1 MKTIYRSMACGLAGI
16 GILLPA
22 AFVLAQDAMTITGNN
37 VGVGTDQPTGSIHV
51 LRQGSETPAIVLES
65 TNSGVKWEIRANANT
80 GRLTYKDLNGTTTP
94 FKFQPQ
100 AVENL
105 FRVGI
110 LNNSTVD
117 INGDLV
123 ITGNCTEVNGACAD
137 YVFEPG
143 YELPSLDFVAEFI
156 AEHRHLPNVP
166 STSDIQK
173 NGVNLA
179 NFSGRLLEKIE
190 ELTLYTLKQQ
200 DTNIAQQEK
209 INELQATVRELHDTN
224 QELRTLALRVQQLE
238 KAAK

>member
-1 MKTIYRSMACGLAGI
+1 MKTQYRSLACAIAGI
-16 GILLPA
+16 GIALPA
-22 AFVLAQDAMTITGNN
+22 AFTLAQDAMTITGNN

-51 LRQGSETPAIVLES
+51 LRQGSVTPSLVLES
-65 TNSGVKWEIRANANT
+65 TNSGAKWEIKANAST
-80 GRLTYKDLNGTTTP
+80 GRLTFKDLNGTTTP

-110 LNNSTVD
+110 VNNSTVD

-137 YVFEPG
+137 YVFEPD
-143 YELPSLDFVAEFI
+143 YALPSLDFVAEFI

-166 STSDIQK
+166 STSDIEK

-179 NFSGRLLEKIE
+179 HFTGRLLEKIE
-190 ELTLYTLKQQ
+190 ELTLYTLKQR

-209 INELQATVRELHDTN
+209 INELQATVSELRDTN
-224 QELRTLALRVQQLE
+224 REFSALAVRVQQLE
-238 KAAK
+238 AAAK